1 MLWLGTSSFA
11 KLKEFIWGFKAFF
24 HGAHELLRPPH
35 SLPMLYSVGVDV
47 YSIWFTSWN
56 FCINHF
62 TEKGA
67 GSFCLCTLACSD
79 QRMSLSHT
87 GVNIFS
93 SLLHQGEYSCLK
105 IHLENRR
112 CMHIA
117 VSVRS
122 FKKFVATVGNTM
134 TFSRCTP
141 VEISQLYLAS
151 MTL

>member
-47 YSIWFTSWN
+47 YSFWFTSWN

-62 TEKGA
+62 TEKGV

-105 IHLENRR
+105 SILKTGG
-112 CMHIA
+112 A
-117 VSVRS
+117 
-122 FKKFVATVGNTM
+122 
-134 TFSRCTP
+134 CTL
-141 VEISQLYLAS
+141 LYLWEVLRSLLQLLAI
-151 MTL
+151 LWLFLDVLQ